1 MLCCSNMLKVYRR
14 GDIMREKKIYLT
26 EEGLKE
32 LKEELNELIN
42 VKRPENIQAIK
53 EARALGDLSENA
65 DYDAAKNDQAEIEGR
80 IKRIEKMLENVEI
93 IEKVTTDVVSLG
105 STVGIRYCDDDD
117 EVDEYQIVGSQEA
130 DPFMSKI
137 SNESPIAKAIMNK
150 KVGDIVEVESPN
162 GVYKIEI
169 TEIK

>member
-1 MLCCSNMLKVYRR
+1 MT
-14 GDIMREKKIYLT
+14 DKKIYVT
-26 EEGLKE
+26 REGLEELKKE
-32 LKEELNELIN
+32 LDYLIN
-42 VKRPENIQAIK
+42 VRRPENITSIK

-65 DYDAAKNDQAEIEGR
+65 DYDAARNEQAELEGR
-80 IKRIEKMLENVEI
+80 IKKLEKMLENIEI
-93 IEKVTTDVVSLG
+93 IEKIDTDKVSIG
-105 STVGIRYCDDDD
+105 STVSIKYVDDDD
-117 EVDEYQIVGSQEA
+117 TDEYKIVGSQEA

-137 SNESPIAKAIMNK
+137 SNESPIAKAILNK

>member
-1 MLCCSNMLKVYRR
+1 MK
-14 GDIMREKKIYLT
+14 EKKIYLT
-26 EEGLKE
+26 QQGFEE
-32 LKEELNELIN
+32 LKSELDNLIN
-42 VKRPENIQAIK
+42 VKRPTNIQAIK

-80 IKRIEKMLENVEI
+80 IKKIEKMLENVEI
-93 IEKVTTDVVSLG
+93 IEKGDSSVVSLG
-105 STVGIRYCDDDD
+105 TTVSIKYVDD
-117 EVDEYQIVGSQEA
+117 EDETDEYQIVGSQEA

-169 TEIK
+169 IDIK

>member
-1 MLCCSNMLKVYRR
+1 MK
-14 GDIMREKKIYLT
+14 EKKTLLT
-26 EEGLKE
+26 KEGLKE
-32 LKEELNELIN
+32 LQDELDELIN
-42 VKRPENIQAIK
+42 VKRPANLKAIK

-65 DYDAAKNDQAEIEGR
+65 DYDAAKNDQAELEGR
-80 IKRIEKMLENVEI
+80 IKKIEKMLENYEI
-93 IEKVTTDVVSLG
+93 IEKKTTDVVGLG
-105 STVGIRYCDDDD
+105 STVNIKYIDDD
-117 EVDEYQIVGSQEA
+117 EEDEYKFVGSQEA

-137 SNESPIAKAIMNK
+137 SNESPIAKALLNK

>member
-1 MLCCSNMLKVYRR
+1 MT
-14 GDIMREKKIYLT
+14 DKKIYVT
-26 EEGLKE
+26 REGLEE
-32 LKEELNELIN
+32 LKSELNYLIN
-42 VKRPENIQAIK
+42 VRRPENITAIK

-65 DYDAAKNDQAEIEGR
+65 DYDAARNEQAELEGR
-80 IKRIEKMLENVEI
+80 IKKLEKMLENVEI
-93 IEKVTTDVVSLG
+93 IEKIDTDKVSIG
-105 STVGIRYCDDDD
+105 STVSIKYVDDDD
-117 EVDEYQIVGSQEA
+117 TDEYKIVGSQEA

-137 SNESPIAKAIMNK
+137 SNESPIAKAILNK

>member
-1 MLCCSNMLKVYRR
+1 MKKRCIDLT
-14 GDIMREKKIYLT
+14 DKKIYLT
-26 EEGLKE
+26 REGLEE
-32 LKEELNELIN
+32 LKSELDDLIN
-42 VKRPENIQAIK
+42 VKRPANIISIK

-65 DYDAAKNDQAEIEGR
+65 DYDSAKNEQAEIEGR
-80 IKRIEKMLENVEI
+80 IKRLEKMLENVEI
-93 IEKVTTDVVSLG
+93 IENVSTDKVSIG
-105 STVGIRYCDDDD
+105 STVSIKYVDDDD
-117 EVDEYQIVGSQEA
+117 TDEYKIVGSQEA

-137 SNESPIAKAIMNK
+137 SNESPIAKAILNK

>member
-1 MLCCSNMLKVYRR
+1 MK
-14 GDIMREKKIYLT
+14 EKKIYLT
-26 EEGLKE
+26 QQGFEE
-32 LKEELNELIN
+32 LKSELDNLIN
-42 VKRPENIQAIK
+42 VKRPANIQAIK
-53 EARALGDLSENA
+53 DARSQGDLSENA

-80 IKRIEKMLENVEI
+80 IKKIEKMLENVEI
-93 IEKVTTDVVSLG
+93 IEKGDSSVVSLG
-105 STVGIRYCDDDD
+105 TTVSIKYVDD
-117 EVDEYQIVGSQEA
+117 EDETDEYQIVGSQEA

-169 TEIK
+169 IDIK